1 MNMRTI
7 LLFSDGRL
15 ARKDNTIVFDYG
27 DRKRF
32 LPIQKIDEI
41 LIFGEVDLN
50 KRFLEF
56 CSKHGIVL
64 HFFNYYEYYAGS
76 YYPREHYNSG
86 HMLLRQ
92 VAHYIDPEKRL
103 QLARGFVEGAIRN
116 IRQVLKYY
124 QNRGRNLSDTIER
137 IECLNEDVQGANSIE
152 TLMAIE
158 GNAHATYYKSFD
170 EIIKNPD
177 FVFEKRTRRPP
188 QNYVNTLISLGNSIL
203 YTTVLSEIYKTHLD
217 PRIGYLHTTNWRR
230 FTLNLDIAEVF
241 KPIIVDR
248 AIFTV
253 VNDGRIKA
261 DDFVKESGGV
271 FLKDNGRKTFI
282 AEIMQKLQTTV
293 KHRALGRSV
302 SYRRLIR
309 MELYKLEKHLLGE
322 KEYTPFVALW

>member
-1 MNMRTI
+1 MNMRSI
-7 LLFSDGRL
+7 LLYSDGRL
-15 ARKDNTIVFDYG
+15 GRKDNTIVFDYG
-27 DRKRF
+27 DRKRY

-56 CSKHGIVL
+56 CNSHGIIL
-64 HFFNYYEYYAGS
+64 HFFNHYEYYTGS
-76 YYPREHYNSG
+76 FYPREHYNSG
-86 HMLLRQ
+86 HMLLKQ
-92 VAHYIDPEKRL
+92 VANYIDFEKRL
-103 QLARGFVEGAIRN
+103 HLAKGFVEGAIRN

-124 QNRGRNLSDTIER
+124 QNRGRDLGDTIER
-137 IECLNEDVQGANSIE
+137 IESLGKDVQDAGSIE

-158 GNAHATYYKSFD
+158 GNARATYYKSFD
-170 EIIKNPD
+170 EIIKNPE

-188 QNYVNTLISLGNSIL
+188 QNYINTLISLGNSIL
-203 YTTVLSEIYKTHLD
+203 YTTVLSEIYRTHLD

-248 AIFTV
+248 AILTV
-253 VNDGRIKA
+253 VNDGRVKA
-261 DDFVKESGGV
+261 NDFVKESGGV
-271 FLKDNGRKTFI
+271 FLKDTGRKTFV

-293 KHRALGRSV
+293 KYRGLGRPV

-309 MELYKLEKHLLGE
+309 MELYKLEKYLLGE
-322 KEYTPFVALW
+322 KEYTPFVASW